1 MDEDTAGASGDDA
14 RGAGGDARGTARARG
29 DDPTRAAI
37 EAVWRLESTRLI
49 AGLVRIVRDVALAE
63 DLAQDAI
70 VAALAQW
77 PATGIPDN
85 PGAWLMTTAK
95 RRAVDAFR
103 RRARHDAAF
112 AAIAHELSE
121 AVEEDPG
128 AGIDHVEDDVL
139 RLMFICC
146 HPALTPEAQ
155 TTLTLKLVAGLST
168 REIARAYLA
177 PEATV
182 AQRVSR
188 AKRTLAEAGAAI
200 EEPSGPERAERL
212 ATVLGVV
219 YLLFNE
225 GYSATEGED
234 WTRPALC
241 DEAVRLGR
249 ILTAL
254 VPDDPEVHGLS
265 ALMELQSSRLAAR
278 AGPDGEPILL
288 DAQDRR
294 RWDAGRIRRG
304 LDALAR
310 ADALTA
316 AAGADA
322 EPGPYALQ
330 AAIAAEHA
338 RAASVDDTDWDR
350 IADLYEQLGR
360 RTGSPVA
367 ELNRAVALG
376 RSRGP
381 AAGLALLDQL
391 EDVPALRGY
400 HLVPSV
406 RGDLYERLGRG
417 GDAAEQFDR
426 AAAMTANERE
436 RALLL
441 GRAAAARAAAGDRTA
456 GDRDGAGDSSP
467 GG

>member
-1 MDEDTAGASGDDA
+1 MSDRTGDET
-14 RGAGGDARGTARARG
+14 
-29 DDPTRAAI
+29 TRAAI

-49 AGLVRIVRDVALAE
+49 AALVRIVREVGLAE
-63 DLAQDAI
+63 DVAQDAI

-77 PATGIPDN
+77 PATGIPSN

-95 RRAVDAFR
+95 RRAVDEFR
-103 RRARHDAAF
+103 RRAKHDAAF
-112 AAIAHELSE
+112 AVLARELDE
-121 AVEEDPG
+121 AVEGDPG
-128 AGIDHVEDDVL
+128 AGIDHVDDDVL

-146 HPALTPEAQ
+146 HPALTVEAQ
-155 TTLTLKLVAGLST
+155 TTLTLKLVTGLST
-168 REIARAYLA
+168 REIARAFLA

-200 EEPSGPERAERL
+200 EEPSVDERAERL
-212 ATVLGVV
+212 QTVLGVV

-234 WTRPALC
+234 WVRPTLC

-278 AGPDGEPILL
+278 VGADGEPVLL
-288 DAQDRR
+288 EQQDRR
-294 RWDAGRIRRG
+294 AWDAARIRRG
-304 LDALAR
+304 QDALAR
-310 ADALTA
+310 ADAILV
-316 AAGADA
+316 GQPPLSPSA
-322 EPGPYALQ
+322 EPGPYVLQ
-330 AAIAAEHA
+330 AAIADEHA
-338 RAASVDDTDWDR
+338 RAASVETTDWAA
-350 IADLYEQLGR
+350 IAELYERLGH

-376 RSRGP
+376 RARGP
-381 AAGLALLDQL
+381 EAGLALLDQL
-391 EDVPALRGY
+391 ADLPALRGY

-406 RGDLYERLGRG
+406 RGDLLERLGRPL
-417 GDAAEQFDR
+417 DAAAEFER
-426 AAAMTANERE
+426 AAAMASNARE
-436 RALLL
+436 RDLLL
-441 GRAAAARAAAGDRTA
+441 RRATAAKALDER
-456 GDRDGAGDSSP
+456 SSIEDP
-467 GG
+467 AVRSD

>member
-1 MDEDTAGASGDDA
+1 MPEVVDV
-14 RGAGGDARGTARARG
+14 
-29 DDPTRAAI
+29 DP
-37 EAVWRLESTRLI
+37 S
-49 AGLVRIVRDVALAE
+49 
-63 DLAQDAI
+63 
-70 VAALAQW
+70 
-77 PATGIPDN
+77 
-85 PGAWLMTTAK
+85 
-95 RRAVDAFR
+95 
-103 RRARHDAAF
+103 
-112 AAIAHELSE
+112 
-121 AVEEDPG
+121 

-146 HPALTPEAQ
+146 HPALTTEAQ

-168 REIARAYLA
+168 REIARAFLS

-182 AQRVSR
+182 AQRISR

-212 ATVLGVV
+212 STVLAVV

-225 GYSATEGED
+225 GYSATEGDD
-234 WTRPALC
+234 WMRPALC

-278 AGPDGEPILL
+278 ADAYGEAILL

-310 ADALTA
+310 ADELVA
-316 AAGADA
+316 AAGGDA
-322 EPGPYALQ
+322 EAGPYALQ

-350 IADLYEQLGR
+350 IAALYESLGR

-367 ELNRAVALG
+367 ELNRAVAV
-376 RSRGP
+376 SHARGP
-381 AAGLALLDQL
+381 AAGLALLDQFADL
-391 EDVPALRGY
+391 PVLKGY

-406 RGDLYERLGRG
+406 RGDGGRV
-417 GDAAEQFDR
+417 
-426 AAAMTANERE
+426 
-436 RALLL
+436 L
-441 GRAAAARAAAGDRTA
+441 
-456 GDRDGAGDSSP
+456 
-467 GG
+467 

>member
-1 MDEDTAGASGDDA
+1 VGDET
-14 RGAGGDARGTARARG
+14 
-29 DDPTRAAI
+29 TRAAI

-49 AGLVRIVRDVALAE
+49 AALVRIVRDVGLAE
-63 DLAQDAI
+63 DVAQDAI

-77 PATGIPDN
+77 PASGIPDN

-103 RRARHDAAF
+103 ARAKHDAA
-112 AAIAHELSE
+112 AAE
-121 AVEEDPG
+121 
-128 AGIDHVEDDVL
+128 
-139 RLMFICC
+139 
-146 HPALTPEAQ
+146 
-155 TTLTLKLVAGLST
+155 LVAGLTT

-177 PEATV
+177 PEATI

-188 AKRTLAEAGAAI
+188 AKRTLADAGAAI
-200 EEPSGPERAERL
+200 EEPSGPERAARL
-212 ATVLGVV
+212 ETVLGVV

-225 GYSATEGED
+225 GYSATEGDD
-234 WTRPALC
+234 WMRPALC

-254 VPDDPEVHGLS
+254 VPDDPEVHGLA

-294 RWDAGRIRRG
+294 RWDAARIRRG

-310 ADALTA
+310 ADALLA
-316 AAGADA
+316 EVGPGAEA
-322 EPGPYALQ
+322 GPYALQ

-350 IADLYEQLGR
+350 VAELYERLGR

-376 RSRGP
+376 RAQGP

-391 EDVPALRGY
+391 DDVPALRGY

-406 RGDLYERLGRG
+406 RGDLYERQGRRAEA
-417 GDAAEQFDR
+417 AAEFER

-436 RALLL
+436 RQLLL
-441 GRAAAARAAAGDRTA
+441 RRADAARGTA
-456 GDRDGAGDSSP
+456 S

>member
-1 MDEDTAGASGDDA
+1 MGDETGEE
-14 RGAGGDARGTARARG
+14 T
-29 DDPTRAAI
+29 TRAAI

-49 AGLVRIVRDVALAE
+49 AALVRIVRDVGLAE
-63 DLAQDAI
+63 DVAQDAI

-77 PATGIPDN
+77 PKTGIPDN

-103 RRARHDAAF
+103 RRARYDAAF
-112 AAIAHELSE
+112 AALAHELSE

-168 REIARAYLA
+168 REIARAHLA

-212 ATVLGVV
+212 STVLGVV

-225 GYSATEGED
+225 GYSATEGDD
-234 WTRPALC
+234 WMRPTLC

-249 ILTAL
+249 ILTVL

-294 RWDAGRIRRG
+294 RWDASRIRRG

-310 ADALTA
+310 ADEGAA
-316 AAGADA
+316 AAGAGA
-322 EPGPYALQ
+322 GPYALQ

-338 RAASVDDTDWDR
+338 RAASVDDTDWNR

-381 AAGLALLDQL
+381 EAGLVLLEQL

-417 GDAAEQFDR
+417 DEAAEQFER
-426 AAAMTANERE
+426 AAAMTSNERE
-436 RALLL
+436 RALLMR
-441 GRAAAARAAAGDRTA
+441 RAHAARGD
-456 GDRDGAGDSSP
+456 
-467 GG
+467 GGRVP

>member
-1 MDEDTAGASGDDA
+1 MGDET
-14 RGAGGDARGTARARG
+14 
-29 DDPTRAAI
+29 TRAAI
-37 EAVWRLESTRLI
+37 EAIWRLESTRLI
-49 AGLVRIVRDVALAE
+49 AALVRIVRDVALAE
-63 DLAQDAI
+63 DVAQDAV

-77 PATGIPDN
+77 PGSGIPDN

-95 RRAVDAFR
+95 RRAIDVFR
-103 RRARHDAAF
+103 ARARHDQAA
-112 AAIAHELSE
+112 ARLAHELSE
-121 AVEEDPG
+121 TVDDDPA

-146 HPALTPEAQ
+146 HPALTEEAQ
-155 TTLTLKLVAGLST
+155 TTLTLKLVAGLTT

-177 PEATV
+177 PESTV

-212 ATVLGVV
+212 ETVLGVV

-234 WTRPALC
+234 WMRPALC

-254 VPDDPEVHGLS
+254 VPGDPEVLGLS
-265 ALMELQSSRLAAR
+265 ALMEFQSSRLAAR
-278 AGPDGEPILL
+278 ADADGEPILL

-294 RWDAGRIRRG
+294 RWDAARIRRG
-304 LDALAR
+304 LDALTR
-310 ADALTA
+310 
-316 AAGADA
+316 AGALVAEAGPDA
-322 EPGPYALQ
+322 EPGPYLLQ
-330 AAIAAEHA
+330 ASIAAEHA
-338 RAASVDDTDWDR
+338 RAASVDDTDWGR
-350 IADLYEQLGR
+350 VAALYEQLGR
-360 RTGSPVA
+360 RTGSAVA

-381 AAGLALLDQL
+381 EAGLALLEQL
-391 EDVPALRGY
+391 ADLPALRDY

-406 RGDLYERLGRG
+406 RGDLYEQLGRG
-417 GDAAEQFDR
+417 EDAAAEFER
-426 AAAMTANERE
+426 AAAMTSNASE
-436 RALLL
+436 RALLE
-441 GRAAAARAAAGDRTA
+441 RRARAAREHHGGR
-456 GDRDGAGDSSP
+456 GVSS
-467 GG
+467 